1 MSLTT
6 GTRLGPFEIVA
17 PIGAGGMGEVFR
29 ARDARLG
36 RDVAVKVL
44 PSLFAADADRLR
56 RFEQEA
62 RAAAALNHPNI
73 LVVYDVGTTEGV
85 PYVVSELLEGET
97 LRQTL
102 ERGALTP
109 RKAIECGVQIASGLA
124 AAHDKGIVHR
134 DLKPE
139 NVFVTKDGRVK
150 ILDFGLAK
158 LADGPSNDGSMATMA
173 HTDPGM
179 VVGTVGYMSPEQLRG
194 EPVDARTD
202 VFSLGAVLYEM
213 FCGERAFK
221 GKTAV
226 DTMTAILKEDPADF
240 PPTLHA
246 TAPAIE
252 RIVRRC
258 LEKNVHE
265 RFQSARDV
273 TFAFDALSTASGV
286 QSSVSGIVAAPPVTA
301 GRRVT
306 PQFVAAGIAALLAMA
321 AGGYLA
327 GARLGVRA
335 SGAPQITQL
344 TFRNGTVRGA
354 RFSPDGATVL
364 YAAAWDGEPIK
375 MYSTRPGNPES
386 STLNLPSADLLAL
399 SANTSEMALA
409 LTPVIE
415 STFFTAGTLARA
427 PLSGGAPHEILEHVT
442 SADFSPDGSQLA
454 AIIVSPSGYRLEYPL
469 GSSRLTVPYLLSNV
483 RISPDGQQ
491 VAFIAHPGGGDDGA
505 VQVMDAAGKTRTL
518 SDGWLS
524 IGGLAWSRG
533 GRELWFTAVEGGG
546 LRALRAVTLDGRQRL
561 LYRAPER
568 LELEDVAPDGRVLMS
583 GITLQSQARFGSIRQ
598 KTERDLSW
606 FDFATGQS
614 LSADGKLMSFT
625 ESGEGAGTKYGVFIR
640 PTNGDPAV
648 RIADGANSAL
658 SPDGRQ
664 LAIFGG
670 PNAKSLLIAPTG
682 PGRARS
688 IDISKY
694 TTFAIWWFPDNRR
707 LAMVASEAAGAKPAR
722 TYIVDTVSGSLA
734 PLTSEGTRVRFL
746 SPDMHWMGGSNNK
759 GKVLFD
765 MQSKTVATINGSDP
779 DDQILGWTPDSRGVI
794 VSRVQDGALRF
805 YRIDI
810 ASGARSLMSTI
821 ESADKAGF
829 VQFGDAAI
837 AADGDHYAYGL
848 TRQLSHLY
856 LLKFPE

>member
-6 GTRLGPFEIVA
+6 GTRLGPFEIIA

-73 LVVYDVGTTEGV
+73 LVVYDVGTTDGV

-158 LADGPSNDGSMATMA
+158 LAEAPSNDGSAATMA

-273 TFAFDALSTASGV
+273 TFAFDALSTASGIKPAETIAASEV
-286 QSSVSGIVAAPPVTA
+286 PTHSGRGRTVAIAAAAAIVA
-301 GRRVT
+301 GL
-306 PQFVAAGIAALLAMA
+306 AAWF
-321 AGGYLA
+321 A
-327 GARLGVRA
+327 GARF
-335 SGAPQITQL
+335 GAAAPDAAKLTQL
-344 TFRNGTVRGA
+344 TFRSGTVRGA
-354 RFSPDGATVL
+354 RFGPGGQEVL
-364 YAAAWDGEPIK
+364 YGAAWGGDPIR
-375 MYSTRPGNPES
+375 MYSMRPGNPES
-386 STLNLPSADLLAL
+386 TALPLPSADLLAV
-399 SANTSEMALA
+399 SRSSGEMALA
-409 LTPVIE
+409 LNPQMYA
-415 STFFTAGTLARA
+415 TFWTLGTLARSSV
-427 PLSGGAPHEILEHVT
+427 SGGAPRPLLDRVIA
-442 SADFSPDGSQLA
+442 ADFAPDGQALAAIIVDRTNSSRLEFPIGTVLLSVPNPLGDVRVSPDGSQ
-454 AIIVSPSGYRLEYPL
+454 
-469 GSSRLTVPYLLSNV
+469 
-483 RISPDGQQ
+483 
-491 VAFIAHPGGGDDGA
+491 VAFVSHPGGGDDGE
-505 VQVMDAAGKTRTL
+505 VDVIGKDGKRRTLAAGFL
-518 SDGWLS
+518 SV
-524 IGGLAWSRG
+524 GGLAWTNG
-533 GRELWFTAVEGGG
+533 GKEIWFTATESGTM
-546 LRALRAVTLDGRQRL
+546 RALRSVTLDGRQRV
-561 LYRAPER
+561 LYRGPA
-568 LELEDVAPDGRVLMS
+568 ELQLQDVSQDGRALVAA
-583 GITLQSQARFGSIRQ
+583 GTIRSQMRVGSLR
-598 KTERDLSW
+598 EGSDRDLSW
-606 FDFATGQS
+606 FDWGTSFS
-614 LSADGKLMSFT
+614 LSRDGSLLGFM
-625 ESGEGAGTKYGVFIR
+625 ESGEGAGSKYGIFVR
-640 PTNGDPAV
+640 PTNGDPALRV
-648 RIADGANSAL
+648 ADGGGETIA
-658 SPDGRQ
+658 PDGTQVAVYTRGSGKVN
-664 LAIFGG
+664 IV
-670 PNAKSLLIAPTG
+670 PTG
-682 PGRARS
+682 AGTARS
-688 IDISKY
+688 IELPGAD
-694 TTFAIWWFPDNRR
+694 TVFNVGWFPDNRR
-707 LAMVASEAAGAKPAR
+707 IAAIAARADKPAR
-722 TYIVDTVSGSLA
+722 TYLVDTQAGSAVPLTPEGTAGSL
-734 PLTSEGTRVRFL
+734 V
-746 SPDMHWMGGSNNK
+746 SPDGQWLLTGRSGRPKLLYN
-759 GKVLFD
+759 L
-765 MQSKTVATINGSDP
+765 QSKSLTPLKGAELADGNA
-779 DDQILGWTPDSRGVI
+779 GWTTDSKAAFVTQVGSGGIR
-794 VSRVQDGALRF
+794 LF
-805 YRIDI
+805 RIDI
-810 ASGARSLMSTI
+810 ATGVRTPVTTLGASVDQSGI
-821 ESADKAGF
+821 IQYVGGVIAG
-829 VQFGDAAI
+829 
-837 AADGDHYAYGL
+837 DGDHFSYAVA
-848 TRQLSHLY
+848 RQLSQLF
-856 LLKFPE
+856 LLQLPH

>member
-1 MSLTT
+1 VSLTT

-273 TFAFDALSTASGV
+273 TFAFDALSTASGIKPAETTAPTAV
-286 QSSVSGIVAAPPVTA
+286 QTRSGRGRTVAIAAAAAAVAAITA
-301 GRRVT
+301 W
-306 PQFVAAGIAALLAMA
+306 F
-321 AGGYLA
+321 A
-327 GARLGVRA
+327 GARF
-335 SGAPQITQL
+335 GATAPDAAKLTQL
-344 TFRNGTVRGA
+344 TFRSGTVRDA
-354 RFSPDGATVL
+354 RFGPGGQDVL
-364 YAAAWDGEPIK
+364 YAAAWGGEPIR

-386 STLNLPSADLLAL
+386 TALPIPSADLLAV
-399 SANTSEMALA
+399 SRSSGEMALA
-409 LTPVIE
+409 LNPQTYA
-415 STFFTAGTLARA
+415 TFWTLGTLARSSV
-427 PLSGGAPHEILEHVT
+427 SGGAPRPLLERVIA
-442 SADFSPDGSQLA
+442 ADFAPDGQALAAIIVDRANSSRLEFPIGTVRLSVPNPLGDVRVSPDGSQ
-454 AIIVSPSGYRLEYPL
+454 
-469 GSSRLTVPYLLSNV
+469 
-483 RISPDGQQ
+483 
-491 VAFIAHPGGGDDGA
+491 VAFVSHPGGGDDGE
-505 VQVMDAAGKTRTL
+505 VDVIGKDGKRRTL
-518 SDGWLS
+518 SAGWLS
-524 IGGLAWSRG
+524 IGGLAWADG
-533 GRELWFTAVEGGG
+533 GKEIWFTATGAGTM
-546 LRALRAVTLDGRQRL
+546 RALWSVTLDGRQRV
-561 LYRAPER
+561 LYRGPA
-568 LELEDVAPDGRVLMS
+568 ELQLQDVSPDGRALVTS
-583 GITLQSQARFGSIRQ
+583 GAIRSQMHVGSLR
-598 KTERDLSW
+598 EGSDRDLSW
-606 FDFATGQS
+606 VDWGTSMS
-614 LSADGKLMSFT
+614 LSRDGSLLGFM
-625 ESGEGAGTKYGVFIR
+625 ESGEGAGSKYGIFVR
-640 PTNGDPAV
+640 PTYGDPALRV
-648 RIADGANSAL
+648 ADGEGEAIA
-658 SPDGRQ
+658 PDGTQVAVYTR
-664 LAIFGG
+664 AA
-670 PNAKSLLIAPTG
+670 AKVSIVPTG
-682 PGRARS
+682 AGTART
-688 IDISKY
+688 IDLEGAD
-694 TTFAIWWFPDNRR
+694 TVLNVGWFADSRR
-707 LAMVASEAAGAKPAR
+707 LAVIAARAGKPAR
-722 TYIVDTVSGSLA
+722 TYVVDIQAGSAVPLTPQGTAGSL
-734 PLTSEGTRVRFL
+734 V
-746 SPDMHWMGGSNNK
+746 SPDGRWLLTGRSGHPKLLYN
-759 GKVLFD
+759 L
-765 MQSKTVATINGSDP
+765 QSKSLTPLKGAELADGNA
-779 DDQILGWTPDSRGVI
+779 GWTTDSKAAFVTQVGSGGIR
-794 VSRVQDGALRF
+794 LF
-805 YRIDI
+805 RIDI
-810 ASGARSLMSTI
+810 ATGVRTPVTTLGASVDQSGI
-821 ESADKAGF
+821 IQYVGGVIAG
-829 VQFGDAAI
+829 
-837 AADGDHYAYGL
+837 DGDHFSYAVA
-848 TRQLSHLY
+848 RQLSQLFVLQLPH
-856 LLKFPE
+856 

>member
-1 MSLTT
+1 MSVTT
-6 GTRLGPFEIVA
+6 GTRIGPFEIVA

-36 RDVAVKVL
+36 RDVAVKIL

-73 LVVYDVGTTEGV
+73 LVVYDVGTADGV

-139 NVFVTKDGRVK
+139 NVFLTKDGRVK

-158 LADGPSNDGSMATMA
+158 LAEGSSDDGSAATMA

-179 VVGTVGYMSPEQLRG
+179 VVGTVGYMSPEQLRS

-213 FCGERAFK
+213 FCGDRAFK

-286 QSSVSGIVAAPPVTA
+286 QSSVSGIVDAPPIVTS
-301 GRRVT
+301 RRVK
-306 PQFVAAGIAALLAMA
+306 PQFVAAAAAALVVVGAV
-321 AGGYLA
+321 GYLV

-335 SGAPQITQL
+335 PGAPQITQL

-364 YAAAWDGEPIK
+364 YAASWDGGPTTL
-375 MYSTRPGNPES
+375 YSTRPGNPES
-386 STLNLPSADLLAL
+386 STLNLPAADLLAL
-399 SANTSEMALA
+399 SPKTSEMALA
-409 LTPVIE
+409 LKPTIE

-427 PLSGGAPHEILEHVT
+427 PLSGGAPREIVEHVT
-442 SADFSPDGSQLA
+442 SADFSPDGSQIA
-454 AIIVSPSGYRLEYPL
+454 AILVTPTAYRLEYPL
-469 GSSRLTVPYLLSNV
+469 GNSRLAVPYLLSDV

-491 VAFIAHPGGGDDGA
+491 VAFISHPGGGDDGA

-518 SDGWLS
+518 ADGWLS
-524 IGGLAWSRG
+524 IGGLAWARD

-568 LELEDVAPDGRVLMS
+568 LQLEDVASDGRVLMS
-583 GITLQSQARFGSIRQ
+583 GMTLQSQARFGSINE
-598 KTERDLSW
+598 KIERDLSW
-606 FDFATGQS
+606 FDFGTGLS
-614 LSADGKLMSFT
+614 LSADGKLMGFT
-625 ESGEGAGTKYGVFIR
+625 ESGEGAGTRYGVFIR

-648 RIADGANSAL
+648 RIADGQVSAL
-658 SPDGRQ
+658 SPDARQ
-664 LAIFGG
+664 LAIISGS
-670 PNAKSLLIAPTG
+670 NTKSMLIAPTG
-682 PGRARS
+682 PGQPHS
-688 IDISKY
+688 IDVSKY
-694 TTFAIWWFPDNRR
+694 TTFAFSWFPDSRR
-707 LAMVASEAAGAKPAR
+707 LAIVASEGAKRAR
-722 TYIVDTVSGSLA
+722 TYVADTGTGSLV
-734 PLTSEGTRVRFL
+734 PLTAEGARVRL
-746 SPDMHWMGGSNNK
+746 VSPDMRWMTGSDDK
-759 GKVLFD
+759 GKILFD
-765 MQSKTVATINGSDP
+765 MQSKTVVPLKGSDP
-779 DDQILGWTPDSRGVI
+779 DDQVLGWTPDSRGVI
-794 VSRVQDGALRF
+794 VSRVTDGALRF
-805 YRIDI
+805 YHVDI
-810 ASGARSLMSTI
+810 GSGTRSLMSTV

-829 VQFGDAAI
+829 VQFGGATM
-837 AADGDHYAYGL
+837 AADGDHYAYVL
-848 TRQLSHLY
+848 TRQVSHLY
-856 LLKFPE
+856 LLTFPQ

>member
-1 MSLTT
+1 VSLAA
-6 GTRLGPFEIVA
+6 GTRVGPFEIVA

-73 LVVYDVGTTEGV
+73 LVVYDVGTADGV

-109 RKAIECGVQIASGLA
+109 RKAIDCGVQIASGLA

-134 DLKPE
+134 DVKPE

-158 LADGPSNDGSMATMA
+158 PLEASSNDGSVATMA

-194 EPVDARTD
+194 EAVDARTD

-226 DTMTAILKEDPADF
+226 DTMTAILKEDPAEF
-240 PPTLHA
+240 PQTLHA

-273 TFAFDALSTASGV
+273 NFAFDALSSASGV
-286 QSSVSGIVAAPPVTA
+286 QSSASGIMAAPSTGPS
-301 GRRVT
+301 RRLA
-306 PQFVAAGIAALLAMA
+306 PQLLGAAAAALIVVGA
-321 AGGYLA
+321 AAYFA
-327 GARLGVRA
+327 GARLGA
-335 SGAPQITQL
+335 GEPAAPAITQL

-364 YAAAWDGEPIK
+364 YAASWDGGPITL
-375 MYSTRPGNPES
+375 YSTRPGNPES
-386 STLNLPSADLLAL
+386 SALNVPSADLLAL
-399 SANTSEMALA
+399 SAKTSEMALA
-409 LTPVIE
+409 LKPVIE

-427 PLSGGAPHEILEHVT
+427 PLSGGAPREVLEHVT

-454 AIIVSPSGYRLEYPL
+454 VVIVTPTGYRLEYPL
-469 GSSRLTVPYLLSNV
+469 GNSRLAVPYLLTNV
-483 RISPDGQQ
+483 RISPDGQR
-491 VAFIAHPGGGDDGA
+491 VAFISHPGGGDDGA
-505 VQVMDAAGKTRTL
+505 VQVMDASGETRTL

-524 IGGLAWSRG
+524 IGGLAWARG

-568 LELEDVAPDGRVLMS
+568 LQLEDVAPDGRVLMS
-583 GITLQSQARFGSIRQ
+583 GMTLQSQARFGSIAQ
-598 KTERDLSW
+598 KNERDLSW
-606 FDFATGQS
+606 FDFATGQT
-614 LSADGKLMSFT
+614 LSADGKLMAFT
-625 ESGEGAGTKYGVFIR
+625 ESGEGAGTRYGVFIR

-648 RIADGANSAL
+648 RIADGQLSAL

-664 LAIFGG
+664 LGIVTG
-670 PNAKSLLIAPTG
+670 PNAKSMLIAPTG
-682 PGRARS
+682 PGQPHS
-688 IDISKY
+688 IDVSKY
-694 TTFAIWWFPDNRR
+694 TTFALWWFPDNRR
-707 LAMVASEAAGAKPAR
+707 IAIIASESAKRAR
-722 TYIVDTVSGSLA
+722 TFVADTNSGSLL
-734 PLTSEGTRVRFL
+734 PLTPEGVRVRYP
-746 SPDMHWMGGSNNK
+746 SPDMRWMAGSNDN
-759 GKVLFD
+759 GRILFD
-765 MQSKTVATINGSDP
+765 IQSKTVVPIKGSDP
-779 DDQILGWTPDSRGVI
+779 DDQVLGWTPDSRAVI
-794 VSRVQDGALRF
+794 VSLVKDGALRF
-805 YRIDI
+805 YKIDI
-810 ASGARSLMSTI
+810 ASGTRSLMSTV

-829 VQFGDAAI
+829 VQFGDATM

-856 LLKFPE
+856 LLTFPQ